1 MHEELR
7 VYIDIENYHKAFR
20 DWRLINNKKL
30 STEFDKQIG
39 IGAWK
44 KVQIT
49 EHIKKYTV
57 KVKNKEKYLIAILK
71 YGL

>member
-7 VYIDIENYHKAFR
+7 VYIDIEKYINAFSN
-20 DWRLINNKKL
+20 WRLFNNKKL
-30 STEFDKQIG
+30 STEFDKEIG

-44 KVQIT
+44 KVQIN
-49 EHIKKYTV
+49 EHTKKSTV
-57 KVKNKEKYLIAILK
+57 KIKDKQKYLLAILK